1 VGRVIAQRAFAGIL
15 RALLQRRD
23 SGGGIDLSVSLFDVI
38 GDWMNMPLLSHRYL
52 GGAPARLG
60 LTHALIAPY
69 GAYRTAD
76 RKQVLIAVQNNREW
90 RVLCEAVLQNPALG
104 GDPRFADNSKRVEN
118 RAAMDRAIDA
128 VFGRKTRAELMAALE
143 RARIACAPLNSVQDL
158 SHHACLRNL
167 DIRFGGATI
176 SVADLPL
183 ESGAE
188 RHREVPQLNQHG
200 AALRREFKR

>member
-1 VGRVIAQRAFAGIL
+1 
-15 RALLQRRD
+15 
-23 SGGGIDLSVSLFDVI
+23 
-38 GDWMNMPLLSHRYL
+38 
-52 GGAPARLG
+52 
-60 LTHALIAPY
+60 
-69 GAYRTAD
+69 
-76 RKQVLIAVQNNREW
+76 
-90 RVLCEAVLQNPALG
+90 
-104 GDPRFADNSKRVEN
+104 
-118 RAAMDRAIDA
+118 
-128 VFGRKTRAELMAALE
+128 
-143 RARIACAPLNSVQDL
+143 LNSVQDL